1 VRVVDGA
8 IADEW
13 RVKLIVANEATSFIP
28 QGILKL
34 TVGSPQT
41 LAINTL
47 IKGFRTAPSSN
58 PNASQRPFLV
68 VSSDD
73 LGRSA
78 DDDRETE
85 PDGYAERQNT
95 SPELVEAL
103 WERVSEH
110 IVPTLMGRGGQ
121 FDDQGV

>member
-1 VRVVDGA
+1 VKF
-8 IADEW
+8 IA
-13 RVKLIVANEATSFIP
+13 ANEATGFTP
-28 QGILKL
+28 QDILKL

-47 IKGFRTAPSSN
+47 IQGFRTAPSSN

-68 VSSDD
+68 ASSDD

-85 PDGYAERQNT
+85 PDGYAERQHT
-95 SPELVEAL
+95 SPEVMEIVSLEMAEAF
-103 WERVSEH
+103 WERVSEY

-121 FDDQGV
+121 FDDQGM